1 MGYKII
7 SVTYGHG
14 TPNGNGKFTASGKL
28 YDYGTDKEYRTG
40 DTVVVP
46 VQHAVSGK
54 LYNTLAVVRQTHNL
68 ESEAGQRVAEN
79 LTNPEK
85 GYKAKDVSDRFA
97 VAVQNGQRVQ
107 SDRDVNITTLPGY
120 DTRKSNAKW
129 SVGEGVNKG
138 GSSSRV
144 IMRTGGES

>member
-14 TPNGNGKFTASGKL
+14 TPNGNGKYTASGKL

-54 LYNTLAVVRQTHNL
+54 LYNTLAVVRQTHSL
-68 ESEAGQRVAEN
+68 DTEAGQRVAEN
-79 LTNPEK
+79 LTDPKK
-85 GYKAKDVSDRFA
+85 GYKAKDVSDRFT
-97 VAVQNGQRVQ
+97 VAVQNGQQVQ

-129 SVGEGVNKG
+129 SVGGGGNKS

-144 IMRTGGES
+144 IMRTGGQP